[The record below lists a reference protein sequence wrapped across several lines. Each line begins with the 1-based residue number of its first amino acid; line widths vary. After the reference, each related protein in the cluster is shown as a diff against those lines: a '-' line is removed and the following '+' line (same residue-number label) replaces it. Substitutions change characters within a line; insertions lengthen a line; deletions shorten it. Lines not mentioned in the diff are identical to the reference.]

1 MRFRMRV
8 TTSGATRSAGAV
20 LVAGTVLT
28 AGAVAAPAWER
39 QLDMKSMAE
48 AVKVIGELFEGRRT
62 YSQQEFKAAAEAVRI
77 RAGDH
82 LVESFRGGQQPDSR
96 ADAASIGS
104 SAGEFARLARDL
116 EAYATALSSSADGNP
131 SGLGPETRMGGTLL
145 GSPFGR
151 KPDAARDAAAV
162 PAEHAYHLM
171 LQTCTT
177 CHAKFRRP

>member
-1 MRFRMRV
+1 MRFRTTV
-8 TTSGATRSAGAV
+8 TTAGALLAAGAV
-20 LVAGTVLT
+20 LVAGAVLT

-48 AVKVIGELFEGRRT
+48 AAKVVGELFEGRRP
-62 YSQQEFKAAAEAVRI
+62 YGQQEFKSAAEAVRT

-82 LVESFRGGQQPDSR
+82 LVESFRGDQQPDSR
-96 ADAASIGS
+96 ADAAAIAS
-104 SAGEFARLARDL
+104 SPDEFAELARDL
-116 EAYATALSSSADGNP
+116 EAYATALSSSADRNP